1 MLEPEMQTKLDLT
14 KEEVVLDE
22 PGEMLSPVEV
32 DEVLPAEAKSSVKT
46 VILASMIGTA
56 VEFFDFYA
64 YGTAAAAYFPKVFF
78 PQMTPVLA
86 TVLSLLTFGVAFVA
100 RPVGSFLFGHFGDS
114 LGRKKTLVLS
124 MLVMGGATVAI
135 GFLPTYQSVGV
146 VGALLLCV
154 CRFVQGIGLGGE
166 WSGAVLVATEN
177 APEGKRALYG
187 AFPEVGAPIG
197 FFLCNGLFFV
207 LEKTL
212 NQQQMLSFG
221 WRIPFLVSAVLVV
234 IGLYVRRH
242 LQETPLFKLA
252 QENDKTT
259 KAPLKEVL
267 SSNWKEIV
275 KGTFIMGGTY
285 AMFYTLTTWS
295 LAYATTALGFS
306 HSEMLLLLMGAIVE
320 FAVLIMV
327 TSMLADKVGRKKV
340 LLTATVALVVFSLVF
355 PYFLSGQHNVSGML
369 LFLGV
374 GFVIMGTLYGP
385 VGAVLPELF
394 PTRVRY
400 SGAGITYN
408 LAAVVGAAVAP
419 SMTTWLI
426 ARFGPHAAGLYMFV
440 LAVASVVAWLTTKE
454 TKDVDYTK

>member
-1 MLEPEMQTKLDLT
+1 MESSEVTTPVKEV
-14 KEEVVLDE
+14 EEVVM
-22 PGEMLSPVEV
+22 PQVSQ
-32 DEVLPAEAKSSVKT
+32 SSVKT
-46 VILASMIGTA
+46 VIVASMIGTA

-64 YGTAAAAYFPKVFF
+64 YGTASAAYFPKVFF

-100 RPVGSFLFGHFGDS
+100 RPVGSFLFGHFGDR

-124 MLVMGGATVAI
+124 MLVMGVATVAI
-135 GFLPTYQSVGV
+135 GFLPGYATVGV
-146 VGALLLCV
+146 WGALLLCV

-177 APEGKRALYG
+177 APADKRALYG

-197 FFLCNGLFFV
+197 FFLCNGLFF
-207 LEKTL
+207 LLANSLTE
-212 NQQQMLSFG
+212 QQMLAFG
-221 WRIPFLVSAVLVV
+221 WRVPFLVSAVLVV

-242 LQETPLFKLA
+242 LEETPLFKLA
-252 QENDKTT
+252 QENDNTT
-259 KAPLKEVL
+259 KTPLKEVFQ
-267 SSNWKEIV
+267 SNWKEIV

-320 FAVLIMV
+320 FAVLIMT
-327 TSMLADKVGRKKV
+327 TSLLADKIGRKKV
-340 LLTATVALVVFSLVF
+340 LLTATVALVGFSVVF
-355 PYFLSGQHNVSGML
+355 PCFLEGQHNLGGML

-394 PTRVRY
+394 PTKVRY

-408 LAAVVGAAVAP
+408 LAAVIGAAVAP
-419 SMTTWLI
+419 SVTTWLI
-426 ARFGPHAAGLYMFV
+426 ARHGLHAAGLYMLV

-454 TKDVDYTK
+454 TKDIDYTK

>member
-1 MLEPEMQTKLDLT
+1 MESSEVTTPVKEV
-14 KEEVVLDE
+14 EEVVM
-22 PGEMLSPVEV
+22 PQVSQ
-32 DEVLPAEAKSSVKT
+32 SSVKT
-46 VILASMIGTA
+46 VIVASMIGTA

-64 YGTAAAAYFPKVFF
+64 YGTASAAYFPKVFF

-100 RPVGSFLFGHFGDS
+100 RPVGSFLFGHFGDR

-124 MLVMGGATVAI
+124 MLVMGVATVAI
-135 GFLPTYQSVGV
+135 GFLPGYATVGV
-146 VGALLLCV
+146 WGALLLCV

-177 APEGKRALYG
+177 APADKRALYG

-197 FFLCNGLFFV
+197 FFLCNGLFF
-207 LEKTL
+207 LLANSLTE
-212 NQQQMLSFG
+212 QQMLAFG
-221 WRIPFLVSAVLVV
+221 WRVPFLVSAVLVV

-242 LQETPLFKLA
+242 LEETPLFKLA
-252 QENDKTT
+252 QENDNTT
-259 KAPLKEVL
+259 KTPLKEVFQ
-267 SSNWKEIV
+267 SNWKEIV

-320 FAVLIMV
+320 FAVLIMT
-327 TSMLADKVGRKKV
+327 TSLLADKIGRKKV
-340 LLTATVALVVFSLVF
+340 LLTATVALVGFSIVF
-355 PYFLSGQHNVSGML
+355 PYFLEGQHNLGGML

-394 PTRVRY
+394 PTKVRY

-408 LAAVVGAAVAP
+408 LAAVIGAAVAP
-419 SMTTWLI
+419 SVTTWLI
-426 ARFGPHAAGLYMFV
+426 ARHGLHAAGLYMLV

-454 TKDVDYTK
+454 TKDIDYTK